1 MYFYVLEYGMN
12 WNTKKRIMYYL
23 QCGCCSKKNTI
34 KEDEIESVIT
44 CTNINVSV
52 TNDSFSDSMQNSFFE
67 NNSFNEE
74 FAQTIVRNPIVGIN
88 EAKIHE
94 IVEV

>member
-1 MYFYVLEYGMN
+1 MDFYVLEYGMN
-12 WNTKKRIMYYL
+12 WNTKKRIKYYL
-23 QCGCCSKKNTI
+23 LCGCCSKKNTI

-44 CTNINVSV
+44 CSNINVSV
-52 TNDSFSDSMQNSFFE
+52 TNDSFRGSMQDSFSS
-67 NNSFNEE
+67 NNSFGE

-94 IVEV
+94 VVEI

>member
-1 MYFYVLEYGMN
+1 MDWFLNYI
-12 WNTKKRIMYYL
+12 KYYL
-23 QCGCCSKKNTI
+23 QCGCCSKKKTI

-52 TNDSFSDSMQNSFFE
+52 TNDSFSS
-67 NNSFNEE
+67 NNSFGE

-94 IVEV
+94 IVEI

>member
-1 MYFYVLEYGMN
+1 MN
-12 WNTKKRIMYYL
+12 RFLNYIKYYL
-23 QCGCCSKKNTI
+23 LCGCCFKNKTK

-52 TNDSFSDSMQNSFFE
+52 TNDSFRGSMQDSFSS
-67 NNSFNEE
+67 NNSFGE
-74 FAQTIVRNPIVGIN
+74 FSQTIVRNPIVGIN

-94 IVEV
+94 IVEI